1 MSLASLPGVGPSKS
15 VTHRLQQ
22 SVGQLSTT
30 AMARIE
36 REMSWFADLGA
47 QERAWIGQVVSNG
60 VRSFADWYAANER
73 NSPKVMHD
81 VFGAAP
87 RAFAGQI
94 SLART
99 VAMVRL
105 AVAVVEENLVE
116 VLGPDDAPE
125 AIAAVTRY
133 GREVGFAIAEVYARA
148 AEQRGAWDARLEALV
163 VDSVLRG
170 DTDGAVESRASAL
183 GWDPRS
189 RIATIVG
196 SAPTNVANPVD
207 LLRDI
212 AHASGLHALWA
223 IQGHR
228 VVILLG
234 GKKPSPPPAMVEVLG
249 PHPAVLG
256 PVVDTLADVRRSA
269 AAALSGY
276 LACAGWA
283 DVPPLVEAEA
293 LLPER
298 ALSGDADAI
307 EQLVTDIY
315 RPLLDAGSAIL
326 ETTQTYLDAGGSLEA
341 TARALFVHANTV
353 RYRLRRAAEVTALQP
368 MDPRDGYTL
377 RIALTLGRLAASTSL
392 L

>member
-1 MSLASLPGVGPSKS
+1 
-15 VTHRLQQ
+15 
-22 SVGQLSTT
+22 
-30 AMARIE
+30 MARIE

-212 AHASGLHALWA
+212 AHASGLHALCA

-234 GKKPSPPPAMVEVLG
+234 GKNPSPPPAMVEVLG